1 MLMRTME
8 GYGNSEGELPRQRQT
23 ENTPAPQKNSDLEAE
38 TQSTEE
44 QGVSQIEVRMGRQV
58 VPGKRDPITQ
68 ASWGLYAQS
77 LGHPLFPKYL
87 SLF

>member
-23 ENTPAPQKNSDLEAE
+23 ESTPAPRKNSDLEAE

-44 QGVSQIEVRMGRQV
+44 HGVSQIEVRMGR
-58 VPGKRDPITQ
+58 
-68 ASWGLYAQS
+68 
-77 LGHPLFPKYL
+77 
-87 SLF
+87 